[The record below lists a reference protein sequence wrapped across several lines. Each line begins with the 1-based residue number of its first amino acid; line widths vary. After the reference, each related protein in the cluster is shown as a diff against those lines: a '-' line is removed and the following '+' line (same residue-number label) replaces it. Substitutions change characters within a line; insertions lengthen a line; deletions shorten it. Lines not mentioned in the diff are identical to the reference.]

1 MTKNNYLFTS
11 ESVSEGHPDKVCDR
25 ISDMVV
31 DSYLSKDPVSR
42 VACETLTTT
51 NKVVLAG
58 EIRGP
63 KIEKEE
69 LISKVRD
76 CIKDIGYDQE
86 GFSWKTANIETFLHE
101 QSKDIAMGVD
111 SKDNKDE
118 GAGDQ
123 GIMFGYA
130 CNETDELMPAPI
142 HYSHKILRLMA
153 QDRKKG
159 ILKGI
164 EPDSKS
170 QVTILYEN
178 EKPVKVTSV
187 VISTQHSKDL
197 NQEKVKEKIIPYIKK
212 SIPQNLLIDLDSK
225 EIYINPTGQF
235 IIGGPDG
242 DTGLTGRKII
252 VDTYG
257 GAAPHGGGAFSGK
270 DPTKV
275 DRSAAYALRYLAKN
289 IVAAGVSEKCLI
301 QLAYAIGV
309 SKPLSIFLASSK
321 VISLAGSVT
330 SSTMFKTFCILISP
344 LSLSIMASMLLSF
357 PNFVR
362 AAFWIALSIESIT
375 SSLSIDFSFA
385 TASTILKSSSL
396 SNPLLSIMP
405 FLKKNGLVPISKFN
419 KNYVFLKEICGFFKI
434 TI

>member
-1 MTKNNYLFTS
+1 MQNKKYLFTS

-31 DSYLSKDPVSR
+31 DSYLSQDPFSR

-63 KIEKEE
+63 KIPKEE
-69 LISKVRD
+69 IIEKVRN

-101 QSKDIAMGVD
+101 QSADIAMGVD

-130 CNETDELMPAPI
+130 CKETEDLMPAPI
-142 HYSHKILRLMA
+142 HFSHKILRLMA
-153 QDRKKG
+153 EDRKKKA
-159 ILKGI
+159 LKGI

-170 QVTILYEN
+170 QVTMLYQDN
-178 EKPVKVTSV
+178 KPIKVTSV

-197 NQEKVKEKIIPYIKK
+197 NQEKVKNLVLPYIKK
-212 SIPQNLLIDLDSK
+212 SIPEKYLKDLDPK

-275 DRSAAYALRYLAKN
+275 DRSAAYAARYLAKN
-289 IVAAGVSEKCLI
+289 IVSAGVSEKCLI

-309 SKPLSIFLASSK
+309 SKPLSIFVKLAEGDEDK
-321 VISLAGSVT
+321 VENVKKIIDQNFNL
-330 SSTMFKTFCILISP
+330 SP
-344 LSLSIMASMLLSF
+344 RGIREMLKLNN
-357 PNFVR
+357 P
-362 AAFWIALSIESIT
+362 IYEIT
-375 SSLSIDFSFA
+375 SAYGHFGR
-385 TASTILKSSSL
+385 KP
-396 SNPLLSIMP
+396 SNTGE
-405 FLKKNGLVPISKFN
+405 FTWEKTD
-419 KNYVFLKEICGFFKI
+419 KEDLFKL
-434 TI
+434 

>member
-1 MTKNNYLFTS
+1 MKNKYLFTS

-31 DSYLSKDPVSR
+31 DSYLSLDPFSR

-63 KIEKEE
+63 KIEKDE
-69 LISKVRD
+69 IIKKVRD
-76 CIKDIGYDQE
+76 CIKDIGYDQK
-86 GFSWKTANIETFLHE
+86 GFSWKTANIETYLHE
-101 QSKDIAMGVD
+101 QSADIAMGVD

-130 CNETDELMPAPI
+130 CTETEDLMPAPI
-142 HYSHKILRLMA
+142 DFSHKILRLMA
-153 QDRKKG
+153 EDRKKG
-159 ILKGI
+159 FLTGI

-170 QVTILYEN
+170 QVSMLYEDN
-178 EKPVKVTSV
+178 KPSKVTSV

-197 NQEKVKEKIIPYIKK
+197 NQEQVKDLVLPYIKK
-212 SIPQNLLIDLDSK
+212 SIPDKYIKELDPK

-275 DRSAAYALRYLAKN
+275 DRSAAYAARYLSKN
-289 IVAAGVSEKCLI
+289 IVAAGVSNKCLI

-309 SKPLSIFLASSK
+309 SKPLSIFVKLDEGDEKK
-321 VISLAGSVT
+321 VEEVKKIINQNFNLSPRGIREMLKLNNPIYETT
-330 SSTMFKTFCILISP
+330 SAYGHFGRKPTNKGEFTWEKT
-344 LSLSIMASMLLSF
+344 
-357 PNFVR
+357 
-362 AAFWIALSIESIT
+362 
-375 SSLSIDFSFA
+375 D
-385 TASTILKSSSL
+385 KSDL
-396 SNPLLSIMP
+396 FRL
-405 FLKKNGLVPISKFN
+405 
-419 KNYVFLKEICGFFKI
+419 
-434 TI
+434 

>member
-1 MTKNNYLFTS
+1 MQKNKFLFTS

-31 DSYLSKDPVSR
+31 DSYLSKDPFSR

-63 KIEKEE
+63 KIEKDEI
-69 LISKVRD
+69 ISKVRE
-76 CIKDIGYDQE
+76 CMKDIGYDQK
-86 GFSWKTANIETFLHE
+86 GFSWKTASIETFLHE
-101 QSKDIAMGVD
+101 QSTDIAMGVD
-111 SKDNKDE
+111 SKNNKDE

-130 CNETDELMPAPI
+130 CNETDDLMPAPI
-142 HYSHKILRLMA
+142 FFSHKILRLMA
-153 QDRKKG
+153 EDRKKKS
-159 ILKGI
+159 LLGI

-170 QVTILYEN
+170 QVSMLYEN
-178 EKPVKVTSV
+178 NKPVKVTSV

-197 NQEKVKEKIIPYIKK
+197 NQEKVKDLVIPYIRK
-212 SIPQNLLIDLDSK
+212 SIPEEFIKDLDPK

-275 DRSAAYALRYLAKN
+275 DRSAAYVARYLAKN
-289 IVAAGVSEKCLI
+289 IVSAGVSEKCLI

-309 SKPLSIFLASSK
+309 SKPLSIFIKLAEGDEDK
-321 VISLAGSVT
+321 VNSVKKIIEEN
-330 SSTMFKTFCILISP
+330 FDLSP
-344 LSLSIMASMLLSF
+344 RGIREMLKM
-357 PNFVR
+357 NN
-362 AAFWIALSIESIT
+362 AIYEIT
-375 SSLSIDFSFA
+375 SSYGHFGRKP
-385 TASTILKSSSL
+385 T
-396 SNPLLSIMP
+396 
-405 FLKKNGLVPISKFN
+405 N
-419 KNYVFLKEICGFFKI
+419 KGEFTWEKTDKAELFKL
-434 TI
+434 